1 MIVTLLAAGLLV
13 LQSPR
18 VQTRLTAGL
27 LERFTAD
34 SDADIRFSSLRLLP
48 FNAVELKDMVI
59 LDRDSDH
66 SGPGEVQDT
75 LAYARRIIATFS
87 IRGLVRN
94 EGLHIRRLVLRDGG
108 FNYVIEDRPEYPD
121 YKDNLSRMFKL
132 LPSDKEKSKADIFD
146 LKTGRI
152 DNFRFRLINN
162 SVPNDRYTGVGIN
175 WSDIDLVASVKVKG
189 MKFSGGV
196 MSGLLEEAEIAEKCG
211 YKVKRLTG
219 SVRVGNG
226 RTIVDNL
233 RLVDDWSDIRMSR
246 FTMDHKDKDS
256 FRHFLDKV
264 ALGASLEPSRVSF
277 STIKHFAGKALD
289 ENPVTLDIRTADIHG
304 PVRDMRITNLAFNDA
319 WSGLDGT
326 LTGRIS
332 GLPDVNQMLLDLR
345 GSGLSFTTEGM
356 IDFIKAWAKGT
367 SINLGKIARGQHFAM
382 DADIHGTLDALDVKA
397 DIRNGGGSL
406 DAAIRLGH
414 LLDRSKPIEIGG
426 RVSTK
431 ELELGRILDVKALG
445 DCNLGARFQASLPAG
460 APQVRL
466 DSLHISK
473 LGLLEYDYQDIM
485 AAGTFSQNA
494 FDGRII
500 CSDPNLHFMVQG
512 LFNLSRKTRNAAY
525 DFYGFLGLAD
535 LNALKIDQRQPSR
548 VSLGSVKANYI
559 RTVKGDLLGNIDARG
574 LTLEGT
580 DGTHDIGNISVSSHS
595 NDNVH
600 RIKFTSSFADASYV
614 ATQPVSS
621 LLRDLVSLTSAREL
635 PALYSKPQA
644 GKVSDDYEIGVNFH
658 NSTALLSFVA
668 PGVYVADSSNV
679 RFHIS
684 RDGRLDGDIKSSRL
698 AFKDKYLRNLR
709 CHIDNTDDALNSK
722 IIASEVRL
730 GRDLAFS
737 DNTMLLYA
745 NDNHIGMRYLF
756 DNHAD
761 TESSGELNL
770 IGELSR
776 DEADSL
782 VIAARTLASN
792 FSIGSSEFSINPG
805 TIQLRGRE
813 IHIDGISIENG
824 DQNISIDG
832 GLSPYRSDELQVKL
846 SRVDCGLIETIMGG
860 SVALDGLLSGEAKVL
875 SPTGNGGLGF
885 SARMVCDSTSIS
897 SYNAGTVRIAAD
909 LDNQS
914 HKLAF
919 RLRNVMGSQSTID
932 ASGSY
937 DMGGKTVTANANL
950 NGFNIGYASS
960 LLTSVFSE
968 LSGELSGSVKVDG
981 HLGDLDIRSEGM
993 RLGNGLL
1000 KVGYTN
1006 VPYHLDGDISI
1017 DKEGV
1022 HFDKVGI
1029 RDDHRGSGNV
1039 TGGILF
1045 NHFKDIEFDTH
1056 MAVENMEAFNTDAT
1070 SGEPIYGNFFATGR
1084 VNITGPLSAL
1094 TLEVDATTAREGSI
1108 HIPLSGV
1115 TGSSKKSNILEF
1127 KEPEVVR
1134 YVDPYEEMMKTITT
1148 QARKSSEVK
1157 FKFKVIANQGTQAV
1171 LELDRES
1178 GNVLA
1183 GRGSGDIN
1191 IDLNPSRNI
1200 FNIGGDYTLENGDFT
1215 FNALGLVSKN
1225 FSISSGSSIKFNG
1238 DIMDSDLDIKALYS
1252 LKTSLSKL
1260 IADSTST
1267 RRLVNCGINISDKL
1281 RNPRLGFTIDV
1292 PDLDPT
1298 TTALVESAL
1307 NTDDKVQKQFVAL
1320 LITSNFLP
1328 DEQSGIVNTNSL
1340 LYSNVTD
1347 IMASQLSN
1355 ILQKLG
1361 IPLDLGLKYQSTQSG
1376 TNIFDVAVSTQLF
1389 NNRVIVNGTIGNR
1402 NHLNQT
1408 SATTSDVVGDLDI
1421 EIKLDNAG
1429 QVRLTL
1435 FSHSADAY
1443 TNYLDN
1449 SQRNGAGIA
1458 YQREFNTFGDFLREL
1473 FASKKKRQEMEIRRA
1488 LTKEENVTISIE

>member
-1 MIVTLLAAGLLV
+1 M
-13 LQSPR
+13 
-18 VQTRLTAGL
+18 
-27 LERFTAD
+27 
-34 SDADIRFSSLRLLP
+34 
-48 FNAVELKDMVI
+48 
-59 LDRDSDH
+59 
-66 SGPGEVQDT
+66 
-75 LAYARRIIATFS
+75 
-87 IRGLVRN
+87 
-94 EGLHIRRLVLRDGG
+94 
-108 FNYVIEDRPEYPD
+108 
-121 YKDNLSRMFKL
+121 
-132 LPSDKEKSKADIFD
+132 
-146 LKTGRI
+146 
-152 DNFRFRLINN
+152 
-162 SVPNDRYTGVGIN
+162 
-175 WSDIDLVASVKVKG
+175 
-189 MKFSGGV
+189 
-196 MSGLLEEAEIAEKCG
+196 
-211 YKVKRLTG
+211 
-219 SVRVGNG
+219 
-226 RTIVDNL
+226 
-233 RLVDDWSDIRMSR
+233 
-246 FTMDHKDKDS
+246 
-256 FRHFLDKV
+256 
-264 ALGASLEPSRVSF
+264 
-277 STIKHFAGKALD
+277 
-289 ENPVTLDIRTADIHG
+289 
-304 PVRDMRITNLAFNDA
+304 
-319 WSGLDGT
+319 
-326 LTGRIS
+326 
-332 GLPDVNQMLLDLR
+332 
-345 GSGLSFTTEGM
+345 
-356 IDFIKAWAKGT
+356 
-367 SINLGKIARGQHFAM
+367 
-382 DADIHGTLDALDVKA
+382 
-397 DIRNGGGSL
+397 
-406 DAAIRLGH
+406 
-414 LLDRSKPIEIGG
+414 
-426 RVSTK
+426 
-431 ELELGRILDVKALG
+431 
-445 DCNLGARFQASLPAG
+445 
-460 APQVRL
+460 
-466 DSLHISK
+466 
-473 LGLLEYDYQDIM
+473 
-485 AAGTFSQNA
+485 
-494 FDGRII
+494 
-500 CSDPNLHFMVQG
+500 
-512 LFNLSRKTRNAAY
+512 
-525 DFYGFLGLAD
+525 
-535 LNALKIDQRQPSR
+535 
-548 VSLGSVKANYI
+548 
-559 RTVKGDLLGNIDARG
+559 
-574 LTLEGT
+574 
-580 DGTHDIGNISVSSHS
+580 
-595 NDNVH
+595 
-600 RIKFTSSFADASYV
+600 
-614 ATQPVSS
+614 
-621 LLRDLVSLTSAREL
+621 
-635 PALYSKPQA
+635 
-644 GKVSDDYEIGVNFH
+644 
-658 NSTALLSFVA
+658 
-668 PGVYVADSSNV
+668 ADSSNV

-756 DNHAD
+756 DNHTD

-937 DMGGKTVTANANL
+937 DMGEKTVTANANL

-993 RLGNGLL
+993 KLGNGLL

-1029 RDDHRGSGNV
+1029 RDDQRGSGNV

-1070 SGEPIYGNFFATGR
+1070 TGEPIYGNFFATGR

-1115 TGSSKKSNILEF
+1115 AGSSKKSNILEF

-1191 IDLNPSRNI
+1191 IDLNPARNI

-1238 DIMDSDLDIKALYS
+1238 DIMDSDLDIDARYS
-1252 LKTSLSKL
+1252 VKTSLASL
-1260 IADSTST
+1260 
-1267 RRLVNCGINISDKL
+1267 ISDTTSVSSRRTVECGLQISEKL
-1281 RNPRLGFTIDV
+1281 NNPKLSFSIDI

-1298 TTALVESAL
+1298 TKSLVETSL
-1307 NTDDKVQKQFVAL
+1307 NTDDKIQKQFLAL
-1320 LITSNFLP
+1320 LVTNNFLP
-1328 DEQSGIVNTNSL
+1328 SDQSGIVNNSSML
-1340 LYSNVTD
+1340 FSNVTE
-1347 IMASQLSN
+1347 IMAGQLNN
-1355 ILQKLG
+1355 ILQRLD
-1361 IPLDLGLKYQSTQSG
+1361 IPLDLGLNYQPNEGG
-1376 TNIFDVAVSTQLF
+1376 TDIFDVAVSTQLF
-1389 NNRVIVNGTIGNR
+1389 NNRVTVNGNIGNR
-1402 NHLNQT
+1402 QYGISGTNE
-1408 SATTSDVVGDLDI
+1408 DVVGDLDI
-1421 EIKLDNAG
+1421 ELKLDKAG
-1429 QVRLTL
+1429 SVRMSL
-1435 FSHSADAY
+1435 FSHSADQY

-1449 SQRNGAGIA
+1449 TQRNGIGIG
-1458 YQREFNTFGDFLREL
+1458 YQKEFNTLTDLFREL
-1473 FASKKKRQEMEIRRA
+1473 FSGKKREQRQADSRNTERI
-1488 LTKEENVTISIE
+1488 TITIDSNE